1 MPRLLAALGI
11 VALAALPLV
20 GLSDYHLHILILIL
34 LWAFIYT
41 GWSIM
46 GRFGLVSLGHGAFL
60 GIGAYTV
67 TMLWNHFGLTP
78 WLGIPAALALAALVA
93 LVIGYPCFRF
103 RITGHY
109 FALVTLALSEVVR
122 LLIVALRDYTGGS
135 LGVTPRTALADSSYS
150 LLALQF
156 ADKEVWFY
164 VVLLFWAGGLVIW
177 RLVDRSMARF
187 AMEAISQEE
196 DAAASVGIN
205 VTWTKLRVT
214 LISAAMTAMGGA
226 LYGQYQ
232 VYINPETVSGI
243 AISLQI
249 VFAAIAGG
257 MFVQLGPTVGAVVT
271 LLLAESLRV
280 TVGHDVHGLDG
291 TIYGL
296 MLILFIIYMPKGI
309 LGKILELAARRGGA
323 APPGRLRTASE
334 AAE

>member
-1 MPRLLAALGI
+1 VARVLAALGLVLLGAI
-11 VALAALPLV
+11 PLL
-20 GLSDYHLHILILIL
+20 GLSDYHLHVLILIL

-67 TMLWNHFGLTP
+67 TMLWNHFGVTP
-78 WLGIPAALALAALVA
+78 WLGIPAALALAALTA

-135 LGVTPRTALADSSYS
+135 LGVTPRTALADSSFS
-150 LLALQF
+150 LTALQF

-164 VVLLFWAGGLVIW
+164 IVLAFWLGGLVIW

-196 DAAASVGIN
+196 DAAASVGID
-205 VTWTKLRVT
+205 VTRTKLGVT

-249 VFAAIAGG
+249 VFAVIAGG
-257 MFVQLGPTVGAVVT
+257 MFVQLGPTVGAVFT
-271 LLLAESLRV
+271 LLLAETLRV

-291 TIYGL
+291 TLYGL
-296 MLILFIIYMPKGI
+296 MLVLFIIYMPKGI

-323 APPGRLRTASE
+323 PPGRLQPASE

>member
-1 MPRLLAALGI
+1 MSRALPAVAVALLALI
-11 VALAALPLV
+11 PLLR
-20 GLSDYHLHILILIL
+20 LSDYHLHILILIL
-34 LWAFIYT
+34 LWGFIYT

-67 TMLWNHFGLTP
+67 TMLWNHFGVTP
-78 WLGIPAALALAALVA
+78 WLGIPVALGLACLVA

-109 FALVTLALSEVVR
+109 FALVTLALSEVIR
-122 LLIVALRDYTGGS
+122 LLIVALRDHTGGS
-135 LGVTPRTALADSSYS
+135 LGVTPHTALADTSWS
-150 LLALQF
+150 LAALQF
-156 ADKEVWFY
+156 APKEVWFY
-164 VVLLFWAGGLVIW
+164 IILGFWLLGLWIW
-177 RLVDRSMARF
+177 RRVDRSMARY

-196 DAAASVGIN
+196 DAAASVGID
-205 VTWTKLRVT
+205 VTRTKLGVT
-214 LISAAMTAMGGA
+214 VISAAMTAMGGV

-232 VYINPETVSGI
+232 MYINPETVSGI

-249 VFAAIAGG
+249 VFAVIAGG
-257 MFVQLGPTVGAVVT
+257 MFVQLGPTVGALFT

-296 MLILFIIYMPKGI
+296 MLVLFIIYMPKGI
-309 LGKILELAARRGGA
+309 LGKLLELWQRRSPG
-323 APPGRLRTASE
+323 APPGRLQPAP
-334 AAE
+334 